1 MADGAAARTVGAV
14 VAEGS
19 PPSPPS
25 KAARGPTAR
34 SFGSVLSD
42 YVQISKPRILLLLL
56 MVAWAAMFV
65 AAGGVPGWKP
75 FLAVTL
81 GGTFST
87 AASGALNNVLERRRD
102 ARMGRTAN
110 RPVAS
115 GRITPLAATVYG
127 LTMAMLAV
135 LVLVLPGYTL
145 AAAFTAAAIAYY
157 VLVYTVAL
165 KPATPHNIVIGGL
178 AGSFPALIGWTAA
191 TGTLAWP
198 ASLPAIVLA
207 ALVFLWTPAHFW
219 SLALLYK
226 DDYAAAEYPMM
237 PNVHGD
243 GSTRVQIFAYAW
255 MTALAS
261 LVLVASRDAG
271 LVYLATAVILGGMLV
286 LRSWRLLARFDP
298 KAYRSFFLFTIQYL
312 GFLLLGLMA
321 DRLLLDRM
329 PALPF

>member
-1 MADGAAARTVGAV
+1 MAETAAASQRAVRTA
-14 VAEGS
+14 
-19 PPSPPS
+19 
-25 KAARGPTAR
+25 
-34 SFGSVLSD
+34 GSVVSD

-65 AAGGVPGWKP
+65 ADGGVPGWKP

-102 ARMGRTAN
+102 AKMGRTAQ
-110 RPVAS
+110 RPVAA
-115 GRITPLAATVYG
+115 GRITAQAATVYG
-127 LTMAMLAV
+127 LSMAALAV
-135 LVLVLPGYTL
+135 LVLALPGYWL

-157 VLVYTVAL
+157 VVVYTVAL

-178 AGSFPALIGWTAA
+178 AGSFPAVIGWTAV

-198 ASLPAIVLA
+198 ASLPALVLA

-237 PNVHGD
+237 PNVHGER
-243 GSTRVQIFAYAW
+243 STRLQIFAYAW
-255 MTALAS
+255 LTTLAS

-271 LVYLATAVILGGMLV
+271 LLYLGVALLLGGMLM
-286 LRSWRLLARFDP
+286 LRSWRLLGRFNP
-298 KAYRSFFLFTIQYL
+298 KAYRSYFLFTIQYL

-321 DRLLLDRM
+321 DQLLLDRM
-329 PALPF
+329 PPLPF